1 MKMGGGGV
9 FNLRSGQFT
18 DDSEMSYHL
27 LKGLL
32 NIDPNLDLKVQ

>member
-1 MKMGGGGV
+1 MSMSGGGV

-32 NIDPNLDLKVQ
+32 NINVFEDLKTQ